1 MNTAKKILKRLNF
14 FEKMLLVVGLA
25 VTVIGFYYIN
35 KIYTGEG
42 HLSWALLQ
50 AAFLWLLLLFMI
62 ILTDSNESIKE
73 ELKEVINKQVEET
86 KILKQISKEQLAEL
100 KVLSATMSKH
110 SKASKAKKK

>member
-1 MNTAKKILKRLNF
+1 MNPLKKMARRLNF
-14 FEKMLLVVGLA
+14 FEKMLLLVGIA
-25 VTVIGFYYIN
+25 VTIIGFYYIN

-73 ELKEVINKQVEET
+73 ELKEVIQKHVEET
-86 KILKQISKEQLAEL
+86 RLLKQISKEQLAEL
-100 KVLSATMSKH
+100 KVI
-110 SKASKAKKK
+110 KAALAKKKRKK

>member
-1 MNTAKKILKRLNF
+1 MKPAKNMLQRLNF
-14 FEKMLLVVGLA
+14 FEKMLLIVGLA
-25 VTVIGFYYIN
+25 VTVTGFYYIN

-73 ELKEVINKQVEET
+73 ELKEVIEKHVEET
-86 KILKQISKEQLAEL
+86 RLLKKISSEQLAEL
-100 KVLSATMSKH
+100 KVLAAAMDVKKT
-110 SKASKAKKK
+110 KKKKR

>member
-1 MNTAKKILKRLNF
+1 MNAIKKMVRRLNF
-14 FEKMLLVVGLA
+14 FEKMLLLVGIS

-42 HLSWALLQ
+42 HISWALLQ

-73 ELKEVINKQVEET
+73 ELKEVIQKHVEET
-86 KILKQISKEQLAEL
+86 KLLKEISKEQLAEL
-100 KVLSATMSKH
+100 KIIKTALTKKH
-110 SKASKAKKK
+110 K

>member
-1 MNTAKKILKRLNF
+1 MNAFKEMVKRLNF
-14 FEKMLLVVGLA
+14 FEKMLLIVGIG
-25 VTVIGFYYIN
+25 VTIVGFYFIN

-73 ELKEVINKQVEET
+73 ELKDVIKEHIEET
-86 KILKQISKEQLAEL
+86 KILKQISSEQLEEL
-100 KVLSATMSKH
+100 KVIKSSL
-110 SKASKAKKK
+110 KKTKPKRKR